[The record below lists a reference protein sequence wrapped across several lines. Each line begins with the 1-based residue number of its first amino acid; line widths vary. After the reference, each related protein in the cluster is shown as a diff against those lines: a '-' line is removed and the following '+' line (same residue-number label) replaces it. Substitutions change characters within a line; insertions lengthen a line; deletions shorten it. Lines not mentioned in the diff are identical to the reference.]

1 MKYNFKLL
9 ATFGL
14 LANVLQAYGF
24 EVMNVGP
31 VTVKLTPGMTLQ
43 QQKQALLK
51 GIKQV
56 QQNTLDRIYQGAIS
70 EGGPATDLPVSDMA
84 TPMYRTGSAQWKQ
97 QQQRQQQQDPA
108 VLRACAS
115 TSPTDIAP
123 GDSNQT
129 ANQAPRSKPNRSPG
143 C

>member
-97 QQQRQQQQDPA
+97 QQQRQQQQDQNTLKA
-108 VLRACAS
+108 QI
-115 TSPTDIAP
+115 TSLQQLLNLENGVFDKVDNSLTFNSA
-123 GDSNQT
+123 
-129 ANQAPRSKPNRSPG
+129 AL
-143 C
+143 

>member
-97 QQQRQQQQDPA
+97 QQQRQQQQDQNTLKAQIPSLQQLLNLENGVFDKVDNSLTFNSA
-108 VLRACAS
+108 AL
-115 TSPTDIAP
+115 
-123 GDSNQT
+123 
-129 ANQAPRSKPNRSPG
+129 
-143 C
+143 